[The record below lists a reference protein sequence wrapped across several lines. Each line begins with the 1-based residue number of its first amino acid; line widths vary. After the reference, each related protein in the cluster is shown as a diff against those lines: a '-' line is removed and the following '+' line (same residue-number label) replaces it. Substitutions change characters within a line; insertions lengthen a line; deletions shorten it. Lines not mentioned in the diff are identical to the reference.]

1 MYSYEFDVEKAEVP
15 NHYPCKNDATILKN
29 SLVVPQ
35 NIKNY
40 MIQQILGIHLKEKTP
55 YIIKGHRSIN
65 LSSEK
70 VNNPDINSK
79 M

>member
-1 MYSYEFDVEKAEVP
+1 MYSYEFDVEKVEVP
-15 NHYPCKNDATILKN
+15 NHYQCKNDATILKN

-40 MIQQILGIHLKEKTP
+40 MTQQILGIHLKGKTS

-65 LSSEK
+65 FNSEK
-70 VNNPDINSK
+70 VNNPDIH
-79 M
+79 

>member
-1 MYSYEFDVEKAEVP
+1 MYSYEFDVEKVEVP
-15 NHYPCKNDATILKN
+15 NHYQCKNDATILKN

-40 MIQQILGIHLKEKTP
+40 MTQQILGIYLKGKTS

-65 LSSEK
+65 FNSEK
-70 VNNPDINSK
+70 VNNPDIH
-79 M
+79 